1 MTLSEGSQ
9 GSSLRWVDGRIV
21 AVGAPQNV
29 AGQLP
34 PGAPQID
41 LPDLLIT
48 PGLVDAHTHFG
59 MWALGSQRVHLA
71 GLGRAEAL
79 AAIASGATED
89 GWIQGQGWDANTW
102 DLPPDRWMLDQ
113 IHPTTPVWLDSLDV
127 HAAWLNSAALE
138 RCGITA
144 ETPDPAG
151 GRIVRDATGAPT
163 GVLLEFAVGMAA
175 ASLPV
180 PDPHRLRTALEGAQ
194 TRAHALGLTGIHDV
208 GDRHSRA
215 MLEAMNSEGALTIR
229 VLSHPPVAMLEGLIA
244 TGVRSG
250 TVDGMVRQGGV
261 KLFLDGSLGSRTA
274 WMLEPY
280 AGSRDRGMPLA
291 TAEETAAVMRHAVGA
306 GIALTVH
313 AIGDAAVR
321 RAFDLIEPLPR
332 LAIPHRIE
340 HLQCVHPAD
349 LERAGRAGIVAS
361 MQPAHLLVDIP
372 LAERYW
378 GGRSAGAYAFH
389 SLRARGAVVAF
400 GSDVP
405 VASADPREGLFA
417 AMART
422 GLDGRPVGGWYGGEA
437 LTFDEALAAYT
448 IAPAIAEGTAAHRGR
463 LAPGFDADFV
473 AWEIDPLA
481 ERGDPLAVL
490 AARPRLTVVDGRIVW
505 SDLS

>member
-1 MTLSEGSQ
+1 MGPPLP
-9 GSSLRWVDGRIV
+9 
-21 AVGAPQNV
+21 AGAPD
-29 AGQLP
+29 L
-34 PGAPQID
+34 D
-41 LPDLLIT
+41 LPDLLVT

-59 MWALGSQRVHLA
+59 MWALGTRRVHLA
-71 GLGRAEAL
+71 GLNRTQALEAV
-79 AAIASGATED
+79 AGGEVED
-89 GWIQGQGWDANTW
+89 GWIQGQGWDANDW
-102 DLPPDRWMLDQ
+102 DASPDRAMLDAL
-113 IHPTTPVWLDSLDV
+113 HPTVPVWLDSLDV
-127 HAAWLNSAALE
+127 HAAWLNTAALE
-138 RCGITA
+138 RCGITSA
-144 ETPDPAG
+144 TPDPPG
-151 GRIVRDATGAPT
+151 GRIVRDATGRPT
-163 GVLLEFAVGMAA
+163 GVLLELAVAMAA

-180 PDPHRLRTALEGAQ
+180 PDPHRLRAALEDAQ
-194 TRAHALGLTGIHDV
+194 RRANALGLTGIHDV

-215 MLEAMNSEGALTIR
+215 ILEAMNSEGALTIR
-229 VLSHPPVAMLEGLIA
+229 VLAHPPVAMLPELIA
-244 TGVRSG
+244 SGVRSG
-250 TVDGMVRQGGV
+250 TGSGLLRHGGV

-280 AGSRDRGMPLA
+280 TGSRDRGMPLA
-291 TAEETAAVMRHAVGA
+291 TADETAAVMRQAVDA

-340 HLQCVHPAD
+340 HLQCVHPDD
-349 LERAGRAGIVAS
+349 LDRAGRAGIVAS

-378 GGRSAGAYAFH
+378 GARSAGAYAFR

-405 VASADPREGLFA
+405 VAAADPREGLFA

-422 GLDGRPVGGWYGGEA
+422 GLDGRPAGGWYGGEA
-437 LTFDEALAAYT
+437 LTFDEALSAYT
-448 IAPAIAEGTAAHRGR
+448 IAPAIAEGTAGHRGR

-481 ERGDPLAVL
+481 ERGDAQAVL

-505 SDLS
+505 SDFS